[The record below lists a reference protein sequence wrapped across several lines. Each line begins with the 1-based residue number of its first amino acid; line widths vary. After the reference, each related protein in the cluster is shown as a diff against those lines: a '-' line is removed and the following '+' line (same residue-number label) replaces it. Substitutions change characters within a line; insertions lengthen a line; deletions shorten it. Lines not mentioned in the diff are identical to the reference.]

1 MTLRFSEEGPAFP
14 TDLIDRMIEGEVVFL
29 CGAGVSA
36 PQMPMFGALVDC
48 VYKKI
53 GVEPTAAEALAITN
67 GRYEEALGAVSR
79 RLANPARIYSEVTS
93 ILTRD
98 TVDLDHHKTLLR
110 LSRARDNR
118 LLLVT
123 TNFEC
128 LFERAL
134 DENEGRGSGKAWS
147 LAGQALPP
155 PGSEACHGIIHLHGR
170 TRDAAAGLDATPL
183 VLTSAE
189 YGDAYMRSGWAS
201 RFLFDL
207 VRCKTL
213 VLVGYSANDAPVRYF
228 LNLLEGDRDRFE
240 DLRTVYALDSYDT
253 DAAETEARWE
263 TIAVTPLPY
272 RKGPKPDEHCALWAD
287 LASLADVVEQPRR
300 ARQARAA
307 VFGKPFATA
316 TASELEGTEWLLAG
330 KGDLW
335 DVITAQI
342 EDPAWFEFFRNT
354 RVWQAADAGRI
365 RVNWCSAK
373 LTDRTRLETAIDWHH
388 KFGQLFT
395 DHQYERLIFQLRN
408 TPQPWAQAWKIL
420 ARMRAKPRDAVM
432 HHFRLSQAL
441 ESPLVDDRDLR
452 DAILAITPDIEIKT
466 QWRPAGDSAAET
478 PTLLRD
484 IVRVSL
490 SLDDVS
496 DIDRLVTVILN
507 MRGKERRI
515 AQLCNESL
523 FNVGIAA
530 QEAGA
535 ISSDWDTL
543 DNGVP
548 AVEAHEQNRDHDG
561 AVHLCVVL
569 SDLLGRIAVDDC
581 AYARELAASW
591 KRVPGGLGLRL
602 WINAQR
608 NPTVF
613 SAEEAATAILQLPGE
628 AFWSM
633 RRELVLAMRERLGD
647 APDRLIVAIVS
658 RILTEYPSIYL
669 EYEIEGADWR
679 PQARDHRVWLLL
691 TAIRLAGVLPDAG
704 QAQLEAIVLRH
715 PFITG
720 DYRESDLF
728 GSFSTGVQSVQG
740 DPAPLV
746 GADAAD
752 RLRIAR
758 TLRDER
764 DFTAQLSWSAY
775 CSGQPAAA
783 FEVLQ
788 GADLAPENAG
798 LWSDFLQ
805 ALTTLTV
812 VNSEPKAGNDQL
824 VERSFERLA
833 KADDKVLAPLVSP
846 LSYLLRTYAKRADDG
861 AVNRWWDRLWDMAEE
876 QEDPIDPKDAERF
889 YDRVINRSSGRLAEF
904 LLLMIER
911 RKASAAAIAVD
922 DRGRLKRVV
931 MSETPAGS
939 LGRGA
944 FAHSVGFILHVDWR
958 LALGAFRKRLS
969 ESSEEGIR
977 LRTVLIAGTQFSFAA
992 TRVFKGALF
1001 MAACETVA
1009 KTEHGAAFAASKFL
1023 HPLFSWRISPSTGK
1037 PPLSLDEVR
1046 RLLTKVPQSVL
1057 IGAAQCFR
1065 HYVQQIGNSPGQAW
1079 LHFAGPLFET
1089 IWPYESRFKR
1099 VAVSRELAALCATTG
1114 TAFEEAFSVLRHFL
1128 TPVDG
1133 GWYGV
1138 SLLSES
1144 QVISASPETCLHFL
1158 WLLSGS
1164 GASGRSMELA
1174 TVLDKIVEAAPGLEV
1189 DRRLQWLEQNRAIR
1203 LA

>member
-1 MTLRFSEEGPAFP
+1 MILRFSDEGPAFP
-14 TDLIDRMIEGEVVFL
+14 ADLIDRMIEGEVVFL

-36 PQMPMFGALVDC
+36 PQMPMFGSLVDR
-48 VYKKI
+48 VYERI
-53 GVEPTAAEALAITN
+53 GIEPTAAEALAIKN

-79 RLANPARIYSEVTS
+79 RLANPARIYSEVTD
-93 ILTRD
+93 ILTLD

-128 LFERAL
+128 LFERGV
-134 DENEGRGSGKAWS
+134 DENEGGGRGKALS

-253 DAAETEARWE
+253 DAAETEARWA

-272 RKGPKPDEHCALWAD
+272 RRAPTTDAHHALWAD
-287 LASLADVVEQPRR
+287 LAKLAEVVEQPRR
-300 ARQARAA
+300 ARQDRAA
-307 VFGKPFATA
+307 IFAKPFVTA
-316 TASELEGTEWLLAG
+316 SASELEGAEWLLAG

-335 DVITAQI
+335 DFVTAQV

-354 RVWQAADAGRI
+354 EVWQTTDARRI
-365 RVNWCSAK
+365 RANWCCAR

-395 DHQYERLIFQLRN
+395 DLQYERLIFQLRS
-408 TPQPWAQAWKIL
+408 TAQPWAQAWKIL
-420 ARMRAKPRDAVM
+420 ARMRTKPRDSVM

-441 ESPLVDDRDLR
+441 ESPLVDDHDLR
-452 DAILAITPDIEIKT
+452 DAILAITPDVEIKT
-466 QWRPAGDSAAET
+466 QWKSAEERAAET

-490 SLDDVS
+490 SLEDVS
-496 DIDRLVTVILN
+496 DSDRLVTAILN
-507 MRGKERRI
+507 IRGKERRI
-515 AQLCNESL
+515 AQLCNEAL
-523 FNVGIAA
+523 FNTGIAA

-543 DNGVP
+543 DYGVP
-548 AVEAHEQNRDHDG
+548 AVEAHEQNRYHDG

-569 SDLLGRIAVDDC
+569 SELLGRIAVEDC

-591 KRVPGGLGLRL
+591 KRIPGGLGLRL
-602 WINAQR
+602 WINSQR
-608 NPTVF
+608 NPALF

-628 AFWSM
+628 AFWFM
-633 RRELVLAMRERLGD
+633 RRELVLAMRERLSG
-647 APDRLIVAIVS
+647 APDRLVEAIVS
-658 RILTEYPSIYL
+658 RILTDYPSIYL
-669 EYEIEGADWR
+669 DYEIEGADWR

-691 TAIRLAGVLPDAG
+691 TAIRLAGVLPDG
-704 QAQLEAIVLRH
+704 GHTQLDAIALRY

-720 DYRESDLF
+720 DYKESDLF
-728 GSFSTGVQSVQG
+728 GSFSSGVQSVQG

-758 TLRDER
+758 ALRDER

-775 CSGQPAAA
+775 CAGQPTAA

-788 GADLAPENAG
+788 EADLAPENAG

-812 VNSEPKAGNDQL
+812 VNNDPKTDNEQL
-824 VERSFERLA
+824 VARSFERLVT
-833 KADDKVLAPLVSP
+833 ADDELLTSLVSP
-846 LSYLLRTYAKRADDG
+846 LTYLLRTYAKRADDN
-861 AVNRWWDRLWDMAEE
+861 AINRWWDRLWDMAER
-876 QEDPIDPKDAERF
+876 QEDPIDPKDTERF
-889 YDRVINRSSGRLAEF
+889 YDRVINRPAGRLAEF
-904 LLLMIER
+904 LLLLTER
-911 RKASAAAIAVD
+911 RRNATGMATD
-922 DRGRLKRVV
+922 DHQRLRKVV
-931 MSETPAGS
+931 LSDTPAGS

-944 FAHSVGFILHVDWR
+944 FAHSAGFILHIDWR
-958 LALGAFRKRLS
+958 LALGAFRQRLG
-969 ESSEEGIR
+969 ERSEEGVR
-977 LRTVLIAGTQFSFAA
+977 LRTVLIAGSQLSFAA
-992 TRVFKGALF
+992 TRAFKDALF
-1001 MAACETVA
+1001 QAVCETA
-1009 KTEHGAAFAASKFL
+1009 ARTEHGAAFAASKFL

-1037 PPLSLDEVR
+1037 APLSLDEVR

-1065 HYVQQIGNSPGQAW
+1065 QYIQQIGNSPAQAW
-1079 LHFAGPLFET
+1079 RHFAGPTFEAV
-1089 IWPYESRFKR
+1089 WPYEARFKR
-1099 VAVSRELAALCATTG
+1099 AAVSRELAALCATTG
-1114 TAFEEAFSVLRHFL
+1114 AAFDEAFSVLRHFS
-1128 TPVDG
+1128 TPIDG

-1138 SLLSES
+1138 SLLDEAG
-1144 QVISASPETCLHFL
+1144 VVSANPETCLDFL
-1158 WLLSGS
+1158 WLVSGP

-1174 TVLDKIVEAAPGLEV
+1174 AVLDKIVEAAPNVEV
-1189 DRRLQWLEQNRAIR
+1189 DRRLQWLEQNRVIR
-1203 LA
+1203 LQ

>member
-1 MTLRFSEEGPAFP
+1 
-14 TDLIDRMIEGEVVFL
+14 
-29 CGAGVSA
+29 
-36 PQMPMFGALVDC
+36 
-48 VYKKI
+48 
-53 GVEPTAAEALAITN
+53 
-67 GRYEEALGAVSR
+67 
-79 RLANPARIYSEVTS
+79 
-93 ILTRD
+93 
-98 TVDLDHHKTLLR
+98 
-110 LSRARDNR
+110 
-118 LLLVT
+118 
-123 TNFEC
+123 
-128 LFERAL
+128 
-134 DENEGRGSGKAWS
+134 
-147 LAGQALPP
+147 
-155 PGSEACHGIIHLHGR
+155 
-170 TRDAAAGLDATPL
+170 

-240 DLRTVYALDSYDT
+240 DLRTVYALDSYET
-253 DAAETEARWE
+253 DAAETEARWA

-272 RKGPKPDEHCALWAD
+272 RKGPKPDEHRAVWTD
-287 LASLADVVEQPRR
+287 LASLAELVEQPRR
-300 ARQARAA
+300 ARQARTA
-307 VFGKPFATA
+307 VFRKPFSTA
-316 TASELEGTEWLLAG
+316 TASELEEAEWLLAG
-330 KGDLW
+330 KADLW
-335 DVITAQI
+335 DLITAQI
-342 EDPAWFEFFRNT
+342 EDPAWFEFFRST
-354 RVWQAADAGRI
+354 KVWQAADASRI
-365 RVNWCSAK
+365 RANWCCAR
-373 LTDRTRLETAIDWHH
+373 LTDQTRLETAIDWHH
-388 KFGQLFT
+388 TFGQLFT
-395 DHQYERLIFQLRN
+395 ERHFERLIFQLRS
-408 TPQPWAQAWKIL
+408 TAQPWAQAWKIL

-452 DAILAITPDIEIKT
+452 EAILAITPDVEIKT
-466 QWRPAGDSAAET
+466 QWRPAGESAGQP
-478 PTLLRD
+478 PTMLRD

-490 SLDDVS
+490 SLEDVS
-496 DIDRLVTVILN
+496 DIDRLVVAILT

-523 FNVGIAA
+523 FNTGIAA

-548 AVEAHEQNRDHDG
+548 AVEAHEQNRYHDG

-569 SDLLGRIAVDDC
+569 SELLGRIAVEDC

-608 NPTVF
+608 NPTLF
-613 SAEEAATAILQLPGE
+613 SAKEAATAILQLPGD

-633 RRELVLAMRERLGD
+633 RRELVLAMRERLGG
-647 APDRLIVAIVS
+647 APDRLVADIV
-658 RILTEYPSIYL
+658 RRMLTEFPSIYQ

-704 QAQLEAIVLRH
+704 HTHLRAIASRH
-715 PFITG
+715 PFIKG
-720 DYRESDLF
+720 DYQESDLF

-758 TLRDER
+758 TLRDEH

-812 VNSEPKAGNDQL
+812 VSNDPTTDNEQL
-824 VERSFERLA
+824 VARSFERLVT
-833 KADDKVLAPLVSP
+833 ADDEVLASLVSP
-846 LSYLLRTYAKRADDG
+846 LSYLLRTYAKRADDN
-861 AVNRWWDRLWDMAEE
+861 AINRWWDRLWDMAER
-876 QEDPIDPKDAERF
+876 QEDSIDPKDMERF
-889 YDRVINRSSGRLAEF
+889 YDRVINRPAGRLAEF
-904 LLLMIER
+904 LLLLIER
-911 RKASAAAIAVD
+911 RKSSTAGIAGD
-922 DRGRLKRVV
+922 DRLRLKRVV

-944 FAHSVGFILHVDWR
+944 FAHSAGFILHVDWR
-958 LALGAFRKRLS
+958 LALRAFRKRLS
-969 ESSEEGIR
+969 ESSEEGVR
-977 LRTVLIAGTQFSFAA
+977 LRTVLIAGTQLSFAA
-992 TRVFKGALF
+992 TRAFKGALF
-1001 MAACETVA
+1001 MAACETA
-1009 KTEHGAAFAASKFL
+1009 ARTEHGSAFAASKFL
-1023 HPLFSWRISPSTGK
+1023 HPLFSWRMSPSTGK

-1065 HYVQQIGNSPGQAW
+1065 QYVRQIGISPGQAW
-1079 LHFAGPLFET
+1079 LHFAGPLFEAV
-1089 IWPYESRFKR
+1089 WPYESRFKWA
-1099 VAVSRELAALCATTG
+1099 AVSRDLAALCATTG
-1114 TAFEEAFSVLRHFL
+1114 TAFDEAFSVLRHFL
-1128 TPVDG
+1128 TPIDG

-1138 SLLSES
+1138 SLMDES
-1144 QVISASPETCLHFL
+1144 GVASAHPETSLHFL
-1158 WLLSGS
+1158 WLLSGP

-1174 TVLDKIVEAAPGLEV
+1174 TVLDKIVEAAPALEV
-1189 DRRLQWLEQNRAIR
+1189 DRRLQWLEQNRVIR
-1203 LA
+1203 L